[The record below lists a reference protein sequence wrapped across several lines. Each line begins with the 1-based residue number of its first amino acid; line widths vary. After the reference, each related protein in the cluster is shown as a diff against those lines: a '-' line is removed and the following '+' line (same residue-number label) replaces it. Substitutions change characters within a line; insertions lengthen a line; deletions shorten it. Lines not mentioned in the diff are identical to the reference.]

1 MDHAHLQ
8 AAIESER
15 LALADVVDT
24 LTPEEW
30 RSPSLCQGWTV
41 QDVVAHLTLTSRLS
55 RFEAITGV
63 LAARGDINRMI
74 DSTARKR
81 AAEYS
86 PGELAAQ
93 YRETVTSERRPLG
106 TQPADPLVDVLVH
119 AQDITRPLG
128 RSLAMPP
135 EHAATALHHVCAS
148 SFYGARKRLEGLR
161 LVPTDID
168 ASFGEGDRELH
179 GPAGELLLVATGRP
193 AGLAA
198 LTGPGVEDAAARLG

>member
-1 MDHAHLQ
+1 VDRAHLQ
-8 AAIESER
+8 AAVESER
-15 LALADVVDT
+15 RALADVLDT

-30 RSPSLCQGWTV
+30 RTPSLCGGWTV
-41 QDVVAHLTLTSRLS
+41 QDVVAHMTLTSRLS
-55 RFEAITGV
+55 RLDAVLAV

-74 DSTARKR
+74 DTKARER
-81 AAEYS
+81 AAQYS
-86 PGELAAQ
+86 PAELAAQ
-93 YRETVTSERRPLG
+93 YRETVASERRPLG
-106 TQPADPLVDVLVH
+106 TQPADPLVDVIVH
-119 AQDITRPLG
+119 GQDITRPLG

-135 EHAATALHHVCAS
+135 EHAALALHHVFGS
-148 SFYGARKRLEGLR
+148 SFYGAKKRMEGLR

-168 ASFGEGDRELH
+168 ASFGDGDRELH